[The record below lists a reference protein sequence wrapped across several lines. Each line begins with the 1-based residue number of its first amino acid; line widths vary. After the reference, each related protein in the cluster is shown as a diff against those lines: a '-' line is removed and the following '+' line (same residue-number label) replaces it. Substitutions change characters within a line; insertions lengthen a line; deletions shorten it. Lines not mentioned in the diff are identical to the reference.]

1 MVDDEFGIDTKQL
14 IEQFLI
20 VQRQPRELSHRIDAD
35 GAEPCDD
42 AAAEAPEVGHRLVV
56 PQLPSVAHLVEFGN
70 AYAILVGWNM
80 LGDDIHRHLAE
91 VEVGADARR
100 GGDASRLQHLPDH
113 GHCQLVGGHL
123 IRLQVIGDVGEDF
136 VDGIDVDVLGS
147 DVLQVDAVNLTAH
160 LDVFRHPWCGSDVVS
175 FPVGMGGQLS
185 GKIRLPREWFEADG
199 LAPLVVHLPHFLY
212 HFEQPRASTQT
223 VSLQRGRD
231 GQTNGLLRAA
241 HVRHDKVSRQRVESS
256 GDTFHRTVEAL
267 QVDGDVCSLSVG
279 QCFYFDAKIQNIHQ
293 STECFINLI
302 DVPYECFPTRA
313 GRDPSTLG
321 SRRGAGLGH

>member
-42 AAAEAPEVGHRLVV
+42 AAAEAPEVGHRLMV
-56 PQLPSVAHLVEFGN
+56 PQLPPVAHLVKLGN
-70 AYAILVGWNM
+70 AYPVLVGRDM
-80 LGDDIHRHLAE
+80 LCDDIHRHLAE

-100 GGDASRLQHLPDH
+100 GGDARRLQHVPDH
-113 GHCQLVGGHL
+113 GHRQLVCRHL
-123 IRLQVIGDVGEDF
+123 VGLQVIGDIGEDL
-136 VDGIDVDVLGS
+136 VNRIDVDVFRRN
-147 DVLQVDAVNLTAH
+147 VFEVDAIDLTAH
-160 LDVFRHPWCGSDVVS
+160 LDILRHPWWRGDIISL
-175 FPVGMGGQLS
+175 PVGMGGQLS

-313 GRDPSTLG
+313 DRDPSTLG